1 MDASEEKPSY
11 TRLRHL
17 QAISEAALAHLRFD
31 ELLEELLRRVSGV
44 LDADTAAVLLLDE
57 DGKELVARAAKG
69 IEEEVEAGVRIP
81 VGRGFAGRIA
91 AERRTIAIPDVD
103 HADILNPILREKGL
117 RSMLGA
123 PLLVEGRVIGV
134 LHVGTLTRRDF
145 TGEDA
150 QLLQLVADRIAVAID
165 HARLYESEREAV
177 EQLRRLESV
186 TEAALSHL
194 ALDDLLDVLLA
205 RLRDLLATDTVAVM
219 LLRGDELHTRA
230 ALGLDDWL
238 RLGLSVKVGE
248 GFVGRVASERKAIA
262 VGDVKSSEL
271 RDSPLAQSGME
282 SLVGVPLIVAGEVI
296 GVLAVG
302 TWERRRFARADI
314 ELLGRAGDRIAIA
327 IENARLYGA
336 ERLARAQA
344 ERAVSRLQRMESITQ
359 VAFHNL
365 SVDEGVLEQLLTRV
379 REVLDTDT
387 AAVYE
392 LDDEEQTLVARASKG
407 MGGEDVERGVRV
419 PVGRGFAGLVAER
432 RTAVRS
438 AEVPDLELV
447 SPLMREQGIVSLVG
461 VPLEVEGR
469 LLGVLHAGTREPRT
483 FSGDDVAL
491 LELAAAR
498 LAIALDHSRLYE
510 REHAVAA
517 TLQRS
522 LLPDKLPDVPGT
534 SIATRYVPAVS
545 EVEVGGDWY
554 DVIPLP
560 AGRVGLAMGDVVSRG
575 VRAASVMGQLRN
587 ALRAYALDG
596 HPPAVVLERLHG
608 MLRALER
615 REMAT
620 LAYMVL
626 DPIALSFTLASAGHP
641 PPLVLAPEGRVCLIE
656 DGRGP
661 PLGAVADALYNETV
675 GVLAPGATVLLYTD
689 GLVERRDMWLDE
701 GMERL
706 GVEAEAAV
714 GTTPERLLGR
724 LLAALVPAG
733 GARDDVA
740 ALAVQLTPLTS
751 DRLSL
756 RLPADPPVLS
766 SLRRTLRRWLEALG
780 ATEMEA
786 YDVLVAVTEAAANAV
801 EHAYGPGDASFD
813 VEATVSDEGE
823 VCMVVRDQGRW
834 RPPRGHNRGRGTLL
848 MQEMMDHFEVATG
861 DDGTEVRMRRRLE
874 KPRQGAPV

>member
-1 MDASEEKPSY
+1 MDASEEQPSY
-11 TRLRHL
+11 SRLRHL

-44 LDADTAAVLLLDE
+44 LETDTAAVLLLDE
-57 DGKELVARAAKG
+57 DTNELVARAAKG
-69 IEEEVEAGVRIP
+69 IEEEVEQGVRIP

-91 AERRTIAIPDVD
+91 AERRTITIPDVD

-134 LHVGTLTRRDF
+134 LHVGTLHPRDF
-145 TGEDA
+145 TDEDA
-150 QLLQLVADRIAVAID
+150 QLLQLAADRMAVAID
-165 HARLYESEREAV
+165 HARLYESERLAV
-177 EQLRRLESV
+177 ERLRKLASI

-194 ALDDLLDVLLA
+194 ALDELLDVLLA
-205 RLRDLLATDTVAVM
+205 RLRDILGSDVVVVLLT
-219 LLRGDELHTRA
+219 RGDELHPRA
-230 ALGLDDWL
+230 AVGLDEL
-238 RLGLSVKVGE
+238 QGRGLSVKVGE
-248 GFVGRVASERKAIA
+248 GFVGRVASERRPIA
-262 VGDVKSSEL
+262 LDDVQSSEVQNA
-271 RDSPLAQSGME
+271 PLAKSGLASM
-282 SLVGVPLIVAGEVI
+282 LGVPLIAAGEVI

-302 TWERRRFARADI
+302 TWELRRFAPDDV
-314 ELLGRAGDRIAIA
+314 ELLARAADRIAIA

-344 ERAVSRLQRMESITQ
+344 ERAVSRLQRMESITE
-359 VAFHNL
+359 VAFNNL
-365 SVDEGVLEQLLTRV
+365 SVDEQVLEQLLTRV

-392 LDDEEQTLVARASKG
+392 LDDEEQTLVARATKG
-407 MGGEDVERGVRV
+407 IGNEDVERGVRV

-432 RTAVRS
+432 CEPVRS
-438 AEVPDLELV
+438 SEVPDLELV

-461 VPLEVEGR
+461 VPLVVEGR
-469 LLGVLHAGTREPRT
+469 LLGVLHAGSREERVFT
-483 FSGDDVAL
+483 GDDVAL
-491 LELAAAR
+491 LELAAER

-522 LLPDKLPDVPGT
+522 LLPAELPDVPGT
-534 SIATRYVPAVS
+534 VIATRYIPAVA

-554 DVIPLP
+554 DVIPLA

-596 HPPAVVLERLHG
+596 HPPPLVLERLHA
-608 MLRALER
+608 MLRTLER

-641 PPLVLAPEGRVCLIE
+641 PPLVLSPEGRVCLIE
-656 DGRGP
+656 EGRGP
-661 PLGAVADALYNETV
+661 PLGAVQDAVYKETS
-675 GVLAPGATVLLYTD
+675 GVLAPGATLLLYTD

-706 GVEAEAAV
+706 TVEAEAAV
-714 GTTPERLLGR
+714 GTAPDELLERLLG
-724 LLAALVPAG
+724 ALVPEG

-740 ALAVQLTPLTS
+740 ALALQLTPVMS
-751 DRLSL
+751 DRLAL

-766 SLRRTLRRWLEALG
+766 SLRRSLRRWLEALG
-780 ATEMEA
+780 ATELET

-813 VEATVSDEGE
+813 VEAVMSDEGE
-823 VCMVVRDQGRW
+823 VCVVVRDEGRW

-848 MQEMMDHFEVATG
+848 MQELMDHFEVATG
-861 DDGTEVRMRRRLE
+861 DGGTEVRMRRRLE
-874 KPRQGAPV
+874 KTERAAV